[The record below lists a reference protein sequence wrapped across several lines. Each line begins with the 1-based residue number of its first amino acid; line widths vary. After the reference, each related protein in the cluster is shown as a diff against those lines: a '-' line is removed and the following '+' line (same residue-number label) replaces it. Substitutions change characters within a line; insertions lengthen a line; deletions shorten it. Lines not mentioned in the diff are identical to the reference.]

1 MKTKKNKNE
10 YVYKEDSKNKKNKTV
25 LMAERTVLVHNFQED
40 VKIGEGRDIGL

>member
-10 YVYKEDSKNKKNKTV
+10 QNKKNKTV
-25 LMAERTVLVHNFQED
+25 LMAERTVLVHNLQED